1 MIGKLPGPD
10 NSAAVSTGFGI
21 WMNFWADSTVFLKFY
36 EGQGAP
42 WPCKIVC
49 VEDPKNT
56 HNVMEIFYN
65 VHAKLK
71 GDVRFIKDRNSVIS
85 CPASFT

>member
-1 MIGKLPGPD
+1 MIY
-10 NSAAVSTGFGI
+10 VSFV
-21 WMNFWADSTVFLKFY
+21 A
-36 EGQGAP
+36 
-42 WPCKIVC
+42 C

-56 HNVMEIFYN
+56 PNVMEIFYN

-71 GDVRFIKDRNSVIS
+71 GDVRFIFESLTGMQELWQGEDQILNFYAHS